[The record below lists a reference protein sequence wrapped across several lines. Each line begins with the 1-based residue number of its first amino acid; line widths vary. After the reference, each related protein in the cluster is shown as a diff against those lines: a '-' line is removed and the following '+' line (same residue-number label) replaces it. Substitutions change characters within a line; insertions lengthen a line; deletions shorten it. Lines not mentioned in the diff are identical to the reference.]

1 MQVYGLH
8 ENANISKDIS
18 QTQELLD
25 TLLLTGGARNEG
37 QSGQS
42 DEALVAAMA
51 KDILTRLPPVFDVE
65 KAQAKFP
72 VKYEESMNQGWVMRA
87 TRISRT
93 ANIGQK
99 VSRTGKSEC
108 LKYKQVRDTLEPC
121 LYQGH
126 QTGFLALSA
135 VPRAVPGN
143 AALQPVD
150 RGHPQKP
157 CGHRQGAARAAGH
170 EHDLG
175 CSLQE
180 LMGWTDEAY
189 VISEALIFV
198 GFSTFPVRQ
207 AAGEIAS
214 RDYDKALSP
223 FCEGKEIHTLFV
235 PGSAQAHAEE
245 QKTLAIGAVPGL
257 WKAQSYPSLK
267 PLAPYV
273 CVVDTNAVNAQ
284 IAAYFLIDKQRAA
297 SSLARVFPWMLFVL
311 CALLRLTSVVNHD
324 GFPRGAIIISNPNK
338 PRSSGARDPLS
349 KNPKR
354 EP

>member
-108 LKYKQVRDTLEPC
+108 LKYKQVRDT
-121 LYQGH
+121 
-126 QTGFLALSA
+126 
-135 VPRAVPGN
+135 V
-143 AALQPVD
+143 
-150 RGHPQKP
+150 
-157 CGHRQGAARAAGH
+157 
-170 EHDLG
+170 
-175 CSLQE
+175 
-180 LMGWTDEAY
+180 
-189 VISEALIFV
+189 
-198 GFSTFPVRQ
+198 
-207 AAGEIAS
+207 
-214 RDYDKALSP
+214 
-223 FCEGKEIHTLFV
+223 TL
-235 PGSAQAHAEE
+235 
-245 QKTLAIGAVPGL
+245 
-257 WKAQSYPSLK
+257 
-267 PLAPYV
+267 
-273 CVVDTNAVNAQ
+273 
-284 IAAYFLIDKQRAA
+284 
-297 SSLARVFPWMLFVL
+297 
-311 CALLRLTSVVNHD
+311 
-324 GFPRGAIIISNPNK
+324 
-338 PRSSGARDPLS
+338 
-349 KNPKR
+349 
-354 EP
+354 